1 MRFFRNPPRPRPETG
16 NGDAGARETR
26 AEKPRGALRA
36 REVFEAKREEPE
48 RVSVPRECAVGD
60 SANTPFSSA
69 TFRASGG
76 RLWMGRN
83 PKSIHLS
90 SFSS

>member
-16 NGDAGARETR
+16 NGDAGGRETR

-36 REVFEAKREEPE
+36 REVFEAKRDEPE

-69 TFRASGG
+69 TFRE
-76 RLWMGRN
+76 RR
-83 PKSIHLS
+83 SIVDGTESEKHPFVA
-90 SFSS
+90 FSS